1 MWGMFFAAAL
11 VGALFL
17 YVPGALVLSGLRMNA
32 PSAIAF
38 SPLLGIPATI
48 ALCIAYPVLGVETNW
63 ATLFLPLLA
72 VGLAVC
78 IIGHLR
84 ARGLARRRFGER
96 SVEACRFDAR
106 ALALYL
112 VVGIAVSTVMF
123 VTFLQDPTHYMQE
136 YDNVSHLGSIRG
148 FIESGDWSPFDTTL
162 YSTAADAAINPLPG
176 GGFYPT
182 AWYNVATFMVSLLDI
197 PVTLAEN
204 AANFVFVAV
213 VLPTSMFAFMR
224 IVFQDRRDVVC
235 WGAACV
241 LAFSA
246 FPWMIIA
253 WGPIFPNAAAYCLLP
268 LVTALFVAIFR
279 SGAARRERIGAAALF
294 AVGIVALAFAQPNAV
309 FVVGVWL
316 IPFCVYRAALAADLL
331 HRKGA
336 ARWVLRVVFGVA
348 MVAVICVV
356 WYAMYRLPF
365 LRAVVE
371 HSWVAAQYKL
381 EAFLHALTLGF
392 MDDGVQIALAVL
404 VVVGAA
410 WTLKERRWLWLSF
423 SYALACAM
431 FVVDASSDGPLQHLL
446 TGFWYTDYYR
456 VAAMA
461 ALFGIP
467 LASMGIALVARA
479 VKRALAGASL
489 SPKSA
494 TAVAATLCAAVL
506 VVGTVCPGVPVK
518 EDRAEAEEE
527 VPELGRGSFLSV
539 EQRLSW
545 QNNVN
550 YIYTTEEK
558 EFVKEAIALLPEDAL
573 VINEPND
580 GSCFSYVVD
589 GMRTYY
595 RYLRTYGEGGET
607 PESELIR
614 SRLDSISY
622 DDRVKEAVKS
632 VGATYLLQLDQ
643 GRVYNPADPD
653 SNFFFTYENGS
664 LWRGIDL
671 VNDDTPGFEVVL
683 ARGDMRLYR
692 ITAVE

>member
-17 YVPGALVLSGLRMNA
+17 YVPGALVLSGLRMNV

-48 ALCIAYPVLGVETNW
+48 ALCLIYPALGVETNW

-72 VGLAVC
+72 VGLVVC
-78 IIGHLR
+78 LVGRRRSH
-84 ARGLARRRFGER
+84 GLARRRFGER
-96 SVEACRFDAR
+96 SIEACRFDAR

-112 VVGIAVSTVMF
+112 VVGIVVSTVMF
-123 VTFLQDPTHYMQE
+123 VAFLQDPTHYMQE

-182 AWYNVATFMVSLLDI
+182 AWYNVATVMVSLLGV

-204 AANFVFVAV
+204 AANFVFVAIA
-213 VLPTSMFAFMR
+213 LPTSMFAFMR
-224 IVFQDRRDVVC
+224 IVFQDRRDIVC

-253 WGPIFPNAAAYCLLP
+253 WGPLFPNASAYCLLP
-268 LVTALFVAIFR
+268 LVVALFVAIFR
-279 SGAARRERIGAAALF
+279 SGAARCERMGAAALF
-294 AVGIVALAFAQPNAV
+294 VVGIVALAFAQPNAV

-331 HRKGA
+331 RREGA
-336 ARWVLRVVFGVA
+336 ARWVLRIVFGV
-348 MVAVICVV
+348 VAIVAICIV
-356 WYAMYRLPF
+356 WYAMYKLPF

-371 HSWVAAQYKL
+371 HSWGAAQYKM
-381 EAFLHALTLGF
+381 EAFLQALTLGF
-392 MDDGVQIALAVL
+392 MDDGVQLVLAVL

-479 VKRALAGASL
+479 IKRVLAGASF

-494 TAVAATLCAAVL
+494 MAAAAIVCAAVL
-506 VVGTVCPGVPVK
+506 VVGTICPAIPEKDDEPKK
-518 EDRAEAEEE
+518 ETPTFD
-527 VPELGRGSFLSV
+527 RGSFLSV

-558 EFVKEAIALLPEDAL
+558 QFVQEALGVLPEGAL

-607 PESELIR
+607 RESELIR
-614 SRLDSISY
+614 NRLDSISY
-622 DDRVKEAVKS
+622 DDEVKEAVEN

-653 SNFFFTYENGS
+653 SNFFFTYEDGS
-664 LWRGIDL
+664 LWHGIDF
-671 VNDDTPGFEVVL
+671 VNDETPGFEIVL
-683 ARGDMRLYR
+683 ARNDMRLYR